1 MRFFFAVLLTIV
13 LHASFLSANEPS
25 FKFTFGGNLGKIP
38 LEINKMSKNIKPL
51 AGIKINSWT
60 LSPNFSSFNGDEIK
74 SNFTKKKENIKDYL
88 YIKIN
93 FKF

>member
-1 MRFFFAVLLTIV
+1 MRFFFVILLTTV
-13 LHASFLSANEPS
+13 LHASFLPATEPS
-25 FKFTFGGNLGKIP
+25 YKFTFGSNLGKIP
-38 LEINKMSKNIKPL
+38 LEINRMSENIKPL

-60 LSPNFSSFNGDEIK
+60 LAPNFLSYNGGKKK
-74 SNFTKKKENIKDYL
+74 SNFIGKENTKENL

>member
-1 MRFFFAVLLTIV
+1 MRFFFVILLTAL
-13 LHASFLSANEPS
+13 LHASFLPATEPS
-25 FKFTFGGNLGKIP
+25 YKFTFGSNLGKIP
-38 LEINKMSKNIKPL
+38 LEINRMSENIKPL

-60 LSPNFSSFNGDEIK
+60 LAPNFLTYNGGKKK
-74 SNFTKKKENIKDYL
+74 SNFIVKENTKENL

>member
-1 MRFFFAVLLTIV
+1 MRFFFVILLTTV
-13 LHASFLSANEPS
+13 LHASLLPATETSY
-25 FKFTFGGNLGKIP
+25 KFTFGSNLGKIP
-38 LEINKMSKNIKPL
+38 LEISRMSENIKPL

-60 LSPNFSSFNGDEIK
+60 LAPNFLSYSGGK
-74 SNFTKKKENIKDYL
+74 KRSNFIGKENTKENL

>member
-1 MRFFFAVLLTIV
+1 MRLFFVILLTTV
-13 LHASFLSANEPS
+13 LHASFLPATEPS
-25 FKFTFGGNLGKIP
+25 YKFTFGSNLGKIP
-38 LEINKMSKNIKPL
+38 LEINRMSENIKPL

-60 LSPNFSSFNGDEIK
+60 LAPNFLSYSGGK
-74 SNFTKKKENIKDYL
+74 KRSNFIGKENTKENL